1 MGGQTGHDSLK
12 LQIFGGIQYFEKRR
26 VGINSMA
33 VNSATKKADADQLW
47 EDAREL
53 ARLFAEVTIAFKHS
67 DRQPSPELRKA
78 AEEAGLG
85 PRHGA
90 PILTL
95 AFADEELSVSELAQR
110 IGLSLATTSQLVGEL
125 SRAGLV
131 ERAEDERDR
140 RRTLVRLPDAY
151 RPHIQ
156 AMLEGHIAPMQR
168 TLERLSPR
176 A

>member
-1 MGGQTGHDSLK
+1 
-12 LQIFGGIQYFEKRR
+12 
-26 VGINSMA
+26 MA
-33 VNSATKKADADQLW
+33 VNSATRKTDADQLW

-53 ARLFAEVTIAFKHS
+53 ARLYAEVTIAFKHS

-78 AEEAGLG
+78 AESAGLG

-95 AFADEELSVSELAQR
+95 AFADQELSVTELAHR

-131 ERAEDERDR
+131 ERSEDERDR
-140 RRTLVRLPDAY
+140 RRTLVRLPEAF
-151 RPHIQ
+151 RPSIQ
-156 AMLEGHIAPMQR
+156 AMLHEQIAPIER
-168 TLERLSPR
+168 TLQRLSPQAR
-176 A
+176 KHFLEGFRLLREEVGPPGDDCAPLAE

>member
-1 MGGQTGHDSLK
+1 
-12 LQIFGGIQYFEKRR
+12 
-26 VGINSMA
+26 VV
-33 VNSATKKADADQLW
+33 VNPAPGKAGAEPLS
-47 EDAREL
+47 EEAREL
-53 ARLFAEVTIAFKHS
+53 ARLFAEVAIGLKRH
-67 DRQPSPELRKA
+67 DRQPPAELRKA
-78 AEEAGLG
+78 AEGAGLG
-85 PRHGA
+85 PRHAA
-90 PILTL
+90 PMLTL
-95 AFADEELSVSELAQR
+95 AFENHELSVSELSER

-156 AMLEGHIAPMQR
+156 AMLDDQIAPMQR

-176 A
+176 AREHFLEGFRMLREEVGPPAATD

>member
-1 MGGQTGHDSLK
+1 
-12 LQIFGGIQYFEKRR
+12 
-26 VGINSMA
+26 MA

-78 AEEAGLG
+78 AESAGLG

-131 ERAEDERDR
+131 ERSEDERDR
-140 RRTLVRLPDAY
+140 RRTLVRLPEAF
-151 RPHIQ
+151 RPDIQ
-156 AMLEGHIAPMQR
+156 AMLHEQIAPLQR
-168 TLERLSPR
+168 ALARMSPQARKHFLEGFRLLREEAGPPADDCSPH
-176 A
+176 AE